1 MKMYNKIELF
11 RKMILVNY
19 DECND
24 LQKRIW
30 DNLHD
35 DIEVGIDNLLELV
48 AQTLAEHLEA
58 NRGRDV
64 NEFG

>member
-19 DECND
+19 DKCND
-24 LQKRIW
+24 LQKRIL
-30 DNLHD
+30 DNLQD
-35 DIEVGIDNLLELV
+35 GIEVGTDNLLELV
-48 AQTLAEHLEA
+48 AQILAKHLEA
-58 NRGRDV
+58 NHGRDV